1 MLADILKM
9 IYALPT
15 KEQMENMTST
25 ECEELIKKFDD
36 DEPAKPEE

>member
-15 KEQMENMTST
+15 KEQMENMTT
-25 ECEELIKKFDD
+25 EELIKKFDD
-36 DEPAKPEE
+36 DEPEEE